1 MHQRLRTENIRP
13 AMNNGTTTLNVIAD
27 TVWMCEASDWR
38 RRRLS
43 DWVVRI
49 LFEGILEQQAGYDPI
64 SGWHK
69 PLIFSPPC
77 CGAPSL
83 SQKCAAPHS
92 HNEKTLPLLV
102 SKHFDALR
110 LTVLLLAYYYNYWQ
124 HHYGTHY
131 YHTATTYIHTYI
143 HTHNCIHTSIIYT

>member
-49 LFEGILEQQAGYDPI
+49 LFEGILEQQVGYDPNPWYFRRLVVGPRHCLR
-64 SGWHK
+64 SV
-69 PLIFSPPC
+69 
-77 CGAPSL
+77 
-83 SQKCAAPHS
+83 
-92 HNEKTLPLLV
+92 PLLIPIMKKP
-102 SKHFDALR
+102 SR
-110 LTVLLLAYYYNYWQ
+110 SSPSILTRFGLQYYCWPTTTTTDNTTMVPTTTIPPQ
-124 HHYGTHY
+124 HI
-131 YHTATTYIHTYI
+131 YIHTYI
-143 HTHNCIHTSIIYT
+143 HTHNCIHTSTIYT